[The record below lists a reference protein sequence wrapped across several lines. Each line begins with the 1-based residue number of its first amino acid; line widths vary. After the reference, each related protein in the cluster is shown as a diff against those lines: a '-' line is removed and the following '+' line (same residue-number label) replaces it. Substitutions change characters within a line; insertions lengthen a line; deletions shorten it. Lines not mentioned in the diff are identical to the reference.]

1 MGRTAG
7 ELRYRKL
14 KHHQGCLMK
23 WAEILKIAIRLA
35 PYVKG
40 ILDDVRTLA
49 PKDQS
54 SDGGKRI
61 TGQEA
66 AQLASILSEGIGELI
81 DELLL
86 ELGLRIDDE

>member
-7 ELRYRKL
+7 ELCYRKL
-14 KHHQGCLMK
+14 KHYPRCLMK

-49 PKDQS
+49 PKDQG

-81 DELLL
+81 DELLS
-86 ELGLRIDDE
+86 ELGLEINE

>member
-1 MGRTAG
+1 
-7 ELRYRKL
+7 
-14 KHHQGCLMK
+14 MK

-49 PKDQS
+49 PKAD
-54 SDGGKRI
+54 DCEGGRRI

-66 AQLASILSEGIGELI
+66 AHLASILSEGVGELI
-81 DELLL
+81 DELISD
-86 ELGLRIDDE
+86 LGIEISDV